1 MLGLVGAHDVLVPG
15 RRKRKGAGFR
25 TEAPAVVVGLG
36 GLFDDDM
43 EDHEEGCLQHDAC
56 IPSHATS
63 VPRVGSVRV
72 VCSTMPA
79 YNHAKLS
86 AAHQRTFAISASR
99 IQEHPTLASSVPRIE
114 ADRAKVE
121 WSCRCKRYW
130 ENASSPGTELA
141 SINESTASINRSTTS
156 TKESICLPRKYII
169 IGDWISLF
177 GSRIS
182 LNLAEDGGWRGRWK
196 LMREEVSV
204 GESVRSVWG

>member
-114 ADRAKVE
+114 AECLCKLCIPVV
-121 WSCRCKRYW
+121 SCSFLQVAQRLNGAVVA
-130 ENASSPGTELA
+130 NATGKMHHH
-141 SINESTASINRSTTS
+141 R
-156 TKESICLPRKYII
+156 
-169 IGDWISLF
+169 G
-177 GSRIS
+177 
-182 LNLAEDGGWRGRWK
+182 LN
-196 LMREEVSV
+196 
-204 GESVRSVWG
+204 